1 MGSGQVV
8 RIGSERRDCL
18 FESKGLNKVTD
29 GAVTEAARVL
39 VAADKFKGSL
49 TAVQVAERV
58 TAGLRRIAP
67 DVEVETLPVADGGD
81 GTVAAAVAAG
91 FDRHEVRV
99 TGPLGEQLDAA
110 FALRDG
116 VAVVEMAEA
125 SGLQHLPAGVFAP
138 LTATTYGSGE
148 LLRAALDAGARSIV
162 FGVGGSATTDGGAGM
177 LAALG
182 ARFLDAAGRPVGP
195 GGGGLSEL
203 ATADL
208 SGLDPRLAGAEIVLA
223 SDVDNPLTGP
233 KGAPAVYGPQKGASP
248 EQVEALDSALA
259 HFAAVLEKS
268 IGPKA
273 AEAALAPGAGAAGG
287 IGYGALVGLG
297 AGFRAGIDVMLDV
310 LGFAPRWAGR
320 PWSSPARARST
331 SRPCTARPRPVSPRR
346 PGRRARRS
354 SRSAAVSRS
363 RPMCW
368 AGPVSA
374 VRTRSRIW
382 SPMWSA
388 ASPTRGRSWSSSPRT
403 SPAISWPPAGDSG
416 SPRSVSRTGAAPA
429 RPRRASGALHRAP
442 CPSGPADGAGLLRT
456 PSGPEYL
463 RWSTFLA

>member
-1 MGSGQVV
+1 M
-8 RIGSERRDCL
+8 
-18 FESKGLNKVTD
+18 TD

-58 TAGLRRIAP
+58 TAGLRKIVP
-67 DVEVETLPVADGGD
+67 GVEVETLPVADGGD

-91 FDRHEVRV
+91 FDRHEVPV
-99 TGPLGEQLDAA
+99 TGPLGEQLNAA

-148 LLRAALDAGARSIV
+148 LLRAALDAGATSIV

-182 ARFLDAAGRPVGP
+182 ARFLDAGGQPVGP

-208 SGLDPRLAGAEIVLA
+208 SGLDARLAGTEIVLA

-248 EQVEALDSALA
+248 QQVEALDTALA

-268 IGPKA
+268 IGSSA

-297 AGFRAGIDVMLDV
+297 ASFRAGIDVMLDV
-310 LGFAPRWAGR
+310 LGFAPAV
-320 PWSSPARARST
+320 ARATLVITGEGSLDEQT
-331 SRPCTARPRPVSPRR
+331 LHGKAPAGVAAAARAAGKEVVAVCGRLTLPAEVLGRA
-346 PGRRARRS
+346 GIRRAYALTELEPDVERCI
-354 SRSAAVSRS
+354 AN
-363 RPMCW
+363 
-368 AGPVSA
+368 AGPLLEQA
-374 VRTRSRIW
+374 AENIARDFLVR
-382 SPMWSA
+382 
-388 ASPTRGRSWSSSPRT
+388 G
-403 SPAISWPPAGDSG
+403 
-416 SPRSVSRTGAAPA
+416 
-429 RPRRASGALHRAP
+429 
-442 CPSGPADGAGLLRT
+442 
-456 PSGPEYL
+456 
-463 RWSTFLA
+463 